1 MPHSTTA
8 GSLEPMAQEL
18 PFIDRHTILVDADR
32 ETVWRA
38 LTDTFGDSGGKLFTA
53 YARLIGVDPDSNEG
67 RLDQVGSTRI
77 GFRVSGSKP
86 AQQLELTGSHRF
98 STYSLTW
105 DITEEPFGKSRL
117 SATTNAKFPGI
128 HGRAYKA
135 AVIDSSA
142 HARVTRR
149 MLKAVRHRATRG

>member
-1 MPHSTTA
+1 MPHSPAA

-18 PFIDRHTILVDADR
+18 PFIDEHSILIDADR
-32 ETVWRA
+32 ETTWRA
-38 LTDTFGDSGGKLFTA
+38 LTESFGSSGGKLFA
-53 YARLIGVDPDSNEG
+53 LYGKLISVDPDSNEG
-67 RLDQVGSTRI
+67 KLDQVGSTRI

-86 AQQLELTGSHRF
+86 AQLLELTGRHRF

-117 SATTNAKFPGI
+117 SATTHAKFPGI

-142 HARVTRR
+142 HARVNRR
-149 MLKAVRHRATRG
+149 MLEAVGHRATRG